1 MKFGEK
7 LRQRRK
13 ELKLKQEDLARLI
26 GVSKRTVINYEAG
39 NSYPKSRDV
48 YHKIAGALDI
58 DVNYLLTEDE
68 EFVLEA
74 NESFGSRGALE
85 ARRILERASAMFAGG
100 DLDDDD
106 KLAFVHQIQELY
118 LDSKRISKKYAPNK
132 RKRNGSEMI

>member
-7 LRQRRK
+7 LRQKRK
-13 ELKLKQEDLARLI
+13 ELKLKQEDLAKQA
-26 GVSKRTVINYEAG
+26 GVSKRTIINYEAG

-48 YHKIAGALDI
+48 YHKIATALNV
-58 DVNYLLTEDE
+58 DVNYLFTEDE

-74 NESFGSRGALE
+74 NESYGSRGALE
-85 ARRILERASAMFAGG
+85 ARRILERTSAMFAGG

-106 KLAFVHQIQELY
+106 KLVFVHQIQELY

-132 RKRNGSEMI
+132 SKRSGSEMI